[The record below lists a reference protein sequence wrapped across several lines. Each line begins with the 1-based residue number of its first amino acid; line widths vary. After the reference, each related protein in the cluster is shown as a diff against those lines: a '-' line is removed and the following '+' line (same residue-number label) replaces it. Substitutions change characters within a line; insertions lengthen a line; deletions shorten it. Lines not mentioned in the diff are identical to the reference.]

1 MKKQILMPYFQH
13 LEPNFINN
21 ESEDSLLLKK
31 NTQPFVAIHTLALYE
46 SVAGEKFSN
55 QLMVRANQ
63 IVNKSTLH
71 ANLND
76 GMSETSQIA
85 EPLVKNQDF
94 MAREEALVDWV
105 EESVSQED
113 VDKIKSFEFQPK
125 VVSDVEKKQET
136 KESTENE
143 ATYVVLNP
151 IHENKDDIKKAKIKK
166 KLKKKDLKFI
176 VQPDETTSDFNS
188 WLKNFKPIKGGH
200 LHTLSKIEKKMDTKS
215 SVLFSA
221 EQSVKKSNQMVS
233 EPLAKLLASQGHN
246 DQAIEM
252 YNRLILKF
260 PEKSAYFATQIEK
273 LKNKG

>member
-1 MKKQILMPYFQH
+1 MPYFQH
-13 LEPNFINN
+13 LEPNFIDD

-31 NTQPFVAIHTLALYE
+31 NAEPFAAIHTLALYE
-46 SVAGEKFSN
+46 SIAGEKFSN

-71 ANLND
+71 ANLTD
-76 GMSETSQIA
+76 GMGEQSSQII
-85 EPLVKNQDF
+85 EPIVKNQDF
-94 MAREEALVDWV
+94 MTREEALVDWV

-125 VVSDVEKKQET
+125 IVSDIEKRQEVS
-136 KESTENE
+136 ESNENE

-200 LHTLSKIEKKMDTKS
+200 LHTLSKIEKKMDSKS
-215 SVLFSA
+215 SVVFSA